1 MNDGSTTPPPVD
13 ALIGH
18 TLADRYRL
26 TRKIGEGG
34 MGAVYEAQHVLIGKP
49 VAVKVLRE
57 KYADRPEVAKRLVQ
71 EARLASSIRHEHIVD
86 ITDSGATEDGR
97 TYVVMEHLDG
107 LSLAELL
114 KQQGAL
120 PETRVLE
127 MARQAAS
134 ALAAAHAR
142 GIVHRDVKPEN
153 IFIVERDHRDFVKVL
168 DFGISKS
175 VVPGEVTEESLRLT
189 HTGMVLGTPLYM
201 SPEQARGEDELD
213 QRMDIYSLG
222 VILYE
227 CLTGEVPFHG
237 ANYLGVIAEV
247 VKAEVM
253 PPRALRP
260 ELRISEP
267 MERVVMKAM
276 AKARNDRYPTMDEL
290 AADLARVAAGTA
302 VEAPQPQ
309 APAKEPRQRTGLWL
323 AAVGVFAG
331 TTLLFA
337 LDRFSHAPPA
347 TPSTVIAPATPI
359 APPEPTTPAA
369 PKTIVLHVET
379 EPPGAEIRQG
389 ARVFGVAPRDLILP
403 RSEVPERLTFR
414 LDGYEDGATQ
424 IVPSTD
430 DSLRVKLTPRAHNHH
445 VRPVTRPV
453 TPPTTQ
459 DPQLVQPS
467 ETLPNPY

>member
-1 MNDGSTTPPPVD
+1 MDDGTTPAPPVD

-18 TLADRYRL
+18 TLVDRYRL

-34 MGAVYEAQHVLIGKP
+34 MGAVYEALHVLIGKP

-57 KYADRPEVAKRLVQ
+57 KYADRPEVARRLVQ

-97 TYVVMEHLDG
+97 TFVVMEHLDG

-114 KQQGAL
+114 KLEGPL
-120 PETRVLE
+120 PETRVLDI
-127 MARQAAS
+127 ARQATS
-134 ALAAAHAR
+134 ALAAAHER

-175 VVPGEVTEESLRLT
+175 VMPGEMTEESLRLT
-189 HTGMVLGTPLYM
+189 HTGMVMGTPLYM

-247 VKAEVM
+247 VKAEAM

-276 AKARNDRYPTMDEL
+276 AKARADRYPTMDEL

-302 VEAPQPQ
+302 VEAPTPLPPER
-309 APAKEPRQRTGLWL
+309 APRPRTGLWL

-331 TTLLFA
+331 TALLLA
-337 LDRFSHAPPA
+337 IDRFTRAPSPPTATTTATVTTSAPP
-347 TPSTVIAPATPI
+347 PS
-359 APPEPTTPAA
+359 APPA

-389 ARVFGVAPRDLILP
+389 SRVFGVAPRDLILP
-403 RSEVPERLTFR
+403 RSDVPERLTFR

-424 IVPSTD
+424 VVPSTD
-430 DSLRVKLTPRAHNHH
+430 DSLRVKLTPRSRNRH
-445 VRPVTRPV
+445 VRPI
-453 TPPTTQ
+453 TPATHE
-459 DPQLVQPS
+459 PQPLPAG